1 MKNEWR
7 EKQFSEKMKNKR
19 KGKETKTDPGG
30 KQACHRGKKAQLY
43 FINQV
48 TAPDKK
54 MGKQNQ
60 DYRFLSKQI

>member
-1 MKNEWR
+1 
-7 EKQFSEKMKNKR
+7 MKNKR